1 MLMGFYLCCTHMQ
14 SNILRYL
21 RFQSQEHFI
30 YLILNAY
37 AIIRKNSHAR
47 HSLKSIKLKKER
59 PSINKNH
66 KITFPKVTLCLN
78 SMHSKQALEEYPS
91 DMEENYNLRTV
102 YIIRPTHFA
111 TPKFGVRTGLITSIN
126 DSYKL

>member
-21 RFQSQEHFI
+21 RFQSQE
-30 YLILNAY
+30 
-37 AIIRKNSHAR
+37 
-47 HSLKSIKLKKER
+47 R

-78 SMHSKQALEEYPS
+78 SMHSKEALRYYPS
-91 DMEENYNLRTV
+91 GREDVTTEELLEYYYIGGEDIGLNY
-102 YIIRPTHFA
+102 
-111 TPKFGVRTGLITSIN
+111 
-126 DSYKL
+126 

>member
-1 MLMGFYLCCTHMQ
+1 MQ

-30 YLILNAY
+30 NLVKTPTQN
-37 AIIRKNSHAR
+37 
-47 HSLKSIKLKKER
+47 LKSTRNIKFKKER

-78 SMHSKQALEEYPS
+78 SMHSKQALEEFPS
-91 DMEENYNLRTV
+91 EMEENYNLRTA
-102 YIIRPTHFA
+102 YFI
-111 TPKFGVRTGLITSIN
+111 
-126 DSYKL
+126 